1 MYSCLYVCGVTGI
14 VDAGMGKCP
23 LDCMMAGLGP
33 KSTGGGECVTVT
45 IDDLAMVMGG
55 TQELNKKSGKGSGCD
70 CRLLLGLLKYSSL
83 EGEYCQVFPLSLPL

>member
-55 TQELNKKSGKGSGCD
+55 TQELNKKKW
-70 CRLLLGLLKYSSL
+70 
-83 EGEYCQVFPLSLPL
+83 